1 MPAPATLLEVEV
13 AAPSHPRHLGPAAI
27 QIRPD
32 STPRFRGP
40 IQPRGRIPLGANL
53 LRALDAMIPAA
64 VAPAEMRT
72 LAALALDCLTV
83 PTELLPFP
91 ALSHSRGARP
101 CPRHRQTSP
110 RESPGRL
117 LGLSSRYLFNGS
129 SNGPQHHMSALATEG
144 EAPLDLPA

>member
-1 MPAPATLLEVEV
+1 MRVWREAASEPCHAHALAEAPAIPAPATLLEVEV

-40 IQPRGRIPLGANL
+40 IQPRGRIPLGENL

-83 PTELLPFP
+83 
-91 ALSHSRGARP
+91 
-101 CPRHRQTSP
+101 
-110 RESPGRL
+110 
-117 LGLSSRYLFNGS
+117 
-129 SNGPQHHMSALATEG
+129 
-144 EAPLDLPA
+144 